1 MTEPDQVRGMVDS
14 LDGQRVDVLV
24 LNAGGSADLP
34 QTASLEE
41 IRDHWFTLL
50 SKNLLSAVLPTE
62 ALLPQLNNP
71 GRIVAVSSIASF
83 TGNGAFHAYAS
94 AKGAMNTWVVGLAR
108 RLAPT
113 GITINAVAPGYV
125 PDTGFWVGGRTPEFL
140 ATQAARPIPVGRP
153 GTPPQDIAD
162 AIAYFADENA
172 GFVTGQTLN
181 VSGGGVV
188 LARS

>member
-1 MTEPDQVRGMVDS
+1 MVDS

-125 PDTGFWVGGRTPEFL
+125 PRHRLLGGG
-140 ATQAARPIPVGRP
+140 AYAGIPGHP
-153 GTPPQDIAD
+153 GGPADPGGTPGHP
-162 AIAYFADENA
+162 A
-172 GFVTGQTLN
+172 GHCRRDCLF
-181 VSGGGVV
+181 
-188 LARS
+188 RR